1 MKKIIVTYDASIDPS
16 LALNLVSQVVS
27 EGFASHETVQ
37 GDRLPT
43 YCWATNFGGF
53 VVVQRNRK
61 KTTSCH
67 SFHVSD
73 ERKSGSE
80 GEE

>member
-1 MKKIIVTYDASIDPS
+1 MRKIIITHDASVDPS

-27 EGFASHETVQ
+27 EGFASQETVQ
-37 GDRLPT
+37 GYRLPT

-53 VVVQRNRK
+53 VVQLRGRK
-61 KTTSCH
+61 KTTSCY

-73 ERKSGSE
+73 ERMGKSE
-80 GEE
+80 GEK

>member
-1 MKKIIVTYDASIDPS
+1 MRKIIITHDASVDPS

-53 VVVQRNRK
+53 VVVRRNRK
-61 KTTSCH
+61 KTTACY

-73 ERKSGSE
+73 ERKDKSE
-80 GEE
+80 NEE